1 MRFNSEYGCKNTEIN
16 QSFAH
21 LIEVNEG
28 TRAKIILFYQLDYIR
43 RTLCNSR
50 LQIRQTEMSPRNI
63 RNDKGSETI
72 SYQERS
78 SFQTIKRAQ
87 GTVHLKMINQFVYFI
102 TIKKKQTVN
111 YSIGE
116 DMMTFFGITKVTIIT
131 SEK

>member
-1 MRFNSEYGCKNTEIN
+1 
-16 QSFAH
+16 
-21 LIEVNEG
+21 
-28 TRAKIILFYQLDYIR
+28 
-43 RTLCNSR
+43 
-50 LQIRQTEMSPRNI
+50 MSPRNI